1 MDRNDFGTSPT
12 ICRDLTASQTSPPA
26 PPAPPLPL
34 NPPPQITS
42 HHQAL
47 KAKDVRFLKPD
58 VRNEHELGHVAT
70 VSSDT
75 VYRDIYTWVEILKD
89 LVHVHSTNDV
99 KQIILLCVPG
109 SAATWWDDELTEEDR

>member
-1 MDRNDFGTSPT
+1 M
-12 ICRDLTASQTSPPA
+12 
-26 PPAPPLPL
+26 

-42 HHQAL
+42 HHQEL

-58 VRNEHELGHVAT
+58 VQNEHELGPIAT

-75 VYRDIYTWVEILKD
+75 VYRDIYTWVERLKD
-89 LVHVHSTNDV
+89 LVHVHGPNDV
-99 KQIILLCVPG
+99 KQIILPCVPG